1 MNKKRLLQLSDLYR
15 QMDKINDV
23 LQELTSD
30 EESAYDNMPE
40 SIQQSEKGDVMQE
53 GIDNLNEAVDYLSD
67 AIGALDFFEI
77 VDVKEKIKA

>member
-1 MNKKRLLQLSDLYR
+1 
-15 QMDKINDV
+15 MDKINDV